1 MVGES
6 VISDN
11 DSQVLVRD
19 VMTTQVV
26 TALESDS
33 IKTIAKKMKAQ
44 DVDTVVIVNKVN
56 EPVGLV
62 TEGDIVRRL
71 LYRKRNLWFTKA
83 KHIMSKPVLTSN
95 SEATIEEI
103 AKLMSEKKIKRVCI
117 VDDSKKLIGIVTQTD
132 ILENT
137 NYLIGLLKEMLEAG
151 YGSQIVG
158 GETLE
163 KI

>member
-1 MVGES
+1 
-6 VISDN
+6 
-11 DSQVLVRD
+11 
-19 VMTTQVV
+19 
-26 TALESDS
+26 
-33 IKTIAKKMKAQ
+33 
-44 DVDTVVIVNKVN
+44 
-56 EPVGLV
+56 
-62 TEGDIVRRL
+62 
-71 LYRKRNLWFTKA
+71 
-83 KHIMSKPVLTSN
+83 
-95 SEATIEEI
+95 EI